1 MMENGSVYSPEGSVT
16 RRLVWLIIG
25 LVFAAGA
32 IPLFAAFRYTGFR
45 VIAIVIFVYLSLLM
59 ITIAVM
65 MDYPPLPRQPRMNEI
80 ADELDRRRLLVSSS
94 FSADRAFRVE
104 ECNGEGPHYFL
115 ELEDGGILHLSG
127 NYLYDYEPGDASPRH
142 FPCTRFT
149 VRRHADLGHVV
160 DIVCSGLI
168 IEPEVEAP
176 PYTAWDFSHGMVPRD
191 GQILRNLT
199 FEQLRQQRMAARCR
213 MQ

>member
-1 MMENGSVYSPEGSVT
+1 LKLT
-16 RRLVWLIIG
+16 LVWLMIG
-25 LVFAAGA
+25 MVFAAGA
-32 IPLFAAFRYTGFR
+32 LAVFHHFRHAGFG
-45 VIAIVIFVYLSLLM
+45 VIAIVIFVYLSVLM
-59 ITIAVM
+59 VTIAVM
-65 MDYPPLPRQPRMNEI
+65 MDFPRLPRQPRMNEI
-80 ADELDRRRLLVSSS
+80 ADELDQRRLLASST
-94 FSADRAFRVE
+94 FCADRAFRVDQ
-104 ECNGEGPHYFL
+104 CNGEGPHYFL
-115 ELEDGGILHLSG
+115 ELEDGGVLHLSG
-127 NYLYDYEPGDASPRH
+127 NYLYDYEPGDGSQRH

-176 PYTAWDFSHGMVPRD
+176 PYTAWDFAHGMVPRD

-199 FEQLRQQRMAARCR
+199 FDQLRQQRIAARYR

>member
-1 MMENGSVYSPEGSVT
+1 
-16 RRLVWLIIG
+16 LVWLIIG
-25 LVFAAGA
+25 MVFAAGA
-32 IPLFAAFRYTGFR
+32 IALFGAFRHAGFG
-45 VIAIVIFVYLSLLM
+45 VLAIVLFVYLSLLM

-65 MDYPPLPRQPRMNEI
+65 VDFPPLPRQPRMNEI
-80 ADELDRRRLLVSSS
+80 ADELEQRRLLVSGN
-94 FSADRAFRVE
+94 FCADRAFRVE

-127 NYLYDYEPGDASPRH
+127 NYLYDYEPGNASARH

-149 VRRHADLGHVV
+149 VRRHVDLGHVV
-160 DIVCSGLI
+160 DIVCGGLI

-176 PYTAWDFSHGMVPRD
+176 PYSAWDFSHGMVPRD

-199 FEQLRQQRMAARCR
+199 FEQLRQQRMAARYR